1 MFVFVDLY
9 TNLLIF
15 RSLQALGVLGYEDH
29 ETLKGIWVVPP
40 TQDLASWRELY
51 GPTPSTKTAKGEAT
65 VKVLQTRIAHYLN
78 FPASQVRDAAPMLPI
93 SELPTAELQR
103 LYAEF
108 GSVLQSRSKTE
119 NNKGAETE
127 NNEGAEIENNQ
138 VGSTA
143 DSGADNASPP
153 A

>member
-15 RSLQALGVLGYEDH
+15 RSLQALDVLGYEDH
-29 ETLKGIWVVPP
+29 ETLKGMWVVPP

-51 GPTPSTKTAKGEAT
+51 GPTPSIKTAKGEAT
-65 VKVLQTRIAHYLN
+65 VEVLQTRIAHYLN
-78 FPASQVRDAAPMLPI
+78 FPVSQVRDAAPMLPI
-93 SELPTAELQR
+93 SELPTEELQR

-108 GSVLQSRSKTE
+108 GSVLQSRAKTE
-119 NNKGAETE
+119 NNEGAETE
-127 NNEGAEIENNQ
+127 NNEI
-138 VGSTA
+138 GSTA
-143 DSGADNASPP
+143 DSGAENASPP